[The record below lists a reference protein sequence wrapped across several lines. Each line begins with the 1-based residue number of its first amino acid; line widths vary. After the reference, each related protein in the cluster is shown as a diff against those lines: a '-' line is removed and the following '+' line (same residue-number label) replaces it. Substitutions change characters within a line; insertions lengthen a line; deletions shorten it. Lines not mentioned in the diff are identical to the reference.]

1 MPTAIRALDPVPA
14 IDPRDRPL
22 LRSASSLGQ
31 TAISKTGTA
40 SAISFLRRTEY
51 ISAEQSR
58 STFKGSGSAQSE
70 RMLLASR
77 AKRTATNEQDKDP
90 LRILQAILKGFDVAN
105 PDTAGQGTNGLKNLA
120 VGDKAAANA
129 ERNWKE
135 LRHPNKPHL
144 RAVETFPLLP
154 DFNAT
159 SDSGGYMLFKFSAT
173 PVAPGTKR
181 DTRLDV
187 GLLKPHEKPMDEE
200 GNIDPSAV
208 GQDLFD
214 YYLPATTSIANGIKR
229 KFSAY
234 AEDASDDEEVEDEDE
249 FKYEYVRAYET
260 KSHKQHP
267 DDVVEEAAL
276 IFHPGDDEKPKGAYF
291 YPILT
296 RYVLRPRRKFP
307 PGMPMRRED
316 GGDEDEAEKPP
327 EIMTV
332 KVRGLNGEERRRRD
346 EQKARMDNPK
356 LAVEE

>member
-1 MPTAIRALDPVPA
+1 
-14 IDPRDRPL
+14 
-22 LRSASSLGQ
+22 
-31 TAISKTGTA
+31 
-40 SAISFLRRTEY
+40 
-51 ISAEQSR
+51 
-58 STFKGSGSAQSE
+58 
-70 RMLLASR
+70 MLMASR

-105 PDTAGQGTNGLKNLA
+105 PDTAGQGTTGLKNLA
-120 VGDKAAANA
+120 MGDKAAANA

-173 PVAPGTKR
+173 PIAPGAKR

-187 GLLKPHEKPMDEE
+187 GLLKPHEKPVDED

-214 YYLPATTSIANGIKR
+214 YYLPATTSVANGIKR

-234 AEDASDDEEVEDEDE
+234 ADDPSDDEEPAEDDDE

-316 GGDEDEAEKPP
+316 GEDEDEAEKPP
-327 EIMTV
+327 EIMNV

>member
-1 MPTAIRALDPVPA
+1 
-14 IDPRDRPL
+14 
-22 LRSASSLGQ
+22 
-31 TAISKTGTA
+31 
-40 SAISFLRRTEY
+40 
-51 ISAEQSR
+51 
-58 STFKGSGSAQSE
+58 
-70 RMLLASR
+70 
-77 AKRTATNEQDKDP
+77 
-90 LRILQAILKGFDVAN
+90 
-105 PDTAGQGTNGLKNLA
+105 
-120 VGDKAAANA
+120 
-129 ERNWKE
+129 
-135 LRHPNKPHL
+135 
-144 RAVETFPLLP
+144 
-154 DFNAT
+154 
-159 SDSGGYMLFKFSAT
+159 MLFKFSAT

-234 AEDASDDEEVEDEDE
+234 ADDQSDDEEPVEDDDE

-316 GGDEDEAEKPP
+316 GDEDEAEKPP
-327 EIMTV
+327 EIMNV